1 MPSAI
6 VKVAYVNQAQAGK
19 VNGSI
24 KVEDGTYYGVKPAM
38 LGLFQPG
45 NTYEIQYESSDFK
58 GKTYHK
64 VISVKPAP
72 IEGNVGHAQSFA
84 NKGAYGKTDD
94 KTAERIF
101 VCGAIN
107 AAISSNQLAVQTTEI
122 VQAVNSLRAAWEL
135 TLGKQKTA
143 IEEELGDEVPY

>member
-6 VKVAYVNQAQAGK
+6 VKVTYVNQAQAGK

-64 VISVKPAP
+64 VISVKPVASAP
-72 IEGNVGHAQSFA
+72 QTSGGST
-84 NKGAYGKTDD
+84 KGYQTDD

-107 AAISSNQLAVQTTEI
+107 AAISSNQLALLTTDVI
-122 VQAVNSLRAAWEL
+122 QAVNSLREAWRQ
-135 TLGKQKTA
+135 TLGRKQTA
-143 IEEELGDEVPY
+143 SEEEMDDSIPY

>member
-6 VKVAYVNQAQAGK
+6 VKVTYVNQPQANK

-24 KVEDGTYYGVKPAM
+24 KVEDGTYYGVKPGM
-38 LGLFQPG
+38 LGLFQPN

-72 IEGNVGHAQSFA
+72 AANDGVAPAKVG
-84 NKGAYGKTDD
+84 YKTDD
-94 KTAERIF
+94 VTAERIF
-101 VCGAIN
+101 VCGIVN
-107 AAISSNQLAVQTTEI
+107 AALTSSQIAPQTTDL
-122 VQAVNSLRAAWEL
+122 VQVVNSAREAWRQ
-135 TLGKQKTA
+135 TLGKKQTA
-143 IEEELGDEVPY
+143 SEEEMGDQIPF

>member
-1 MPSAI
+1 MPSAV
-6 VKVAYVNQAQAGK
+6 VKVTYVNQAQAGK

-64 VISVKPAP
+64 VISVKPVASAP
-72 IEGNVGHAQSFA
+72 QISSGGPS
-84 NKGAYGKTDD
+84 KGYQTDD

-107 AAISSNQLAVQTTEI
+107 AAISSNQLAVQTTEV

-135 TLGKQKTA
+135 TLGKKQT
-143 IEEELGDEVPY
+143 ELEKDIRDEIPY

>member
-1 MPSAI
+1 MPSAV
-6 VKVAYVNQAQAGK
+6 VKILFVNQPQSGK

-64 VISVKPAP
+64 VISVKPAAAAAAP
-72 IEGNVGHAQSFA
+72 QASGGST
-84 NKGAYGKTDD
+84 KGYQTDD

-107 AAISSNQLAVQTTEI
+107 AAISSGQLVIQTTEI

-135 TLGKQKTA
+135 TLGKKQT
-143 IEEELGDEVPY
+143 ELEKDIQDGIPY